1 MSNHE
6 DRQAVPANSITNKF
20 NPTMQGLSI
29 SVAPPII
36 GKIVKPIFHLDVEKY
51 IGQLDCYDMTEQEK
65 NDLLYALWDI
75 MCRFVELGFG
85 LDSHDETRD
94 KTSKTPSSKASDM
107 LE

>member
-1 MSNHE
+1 MSNH
-6 DRQAVPANSITNKF
+6 DDGHAVPKNSKPDKPSN
-20 NPTMQGLSI
+20 S
-29 SVAPPII
+29 II

-94 KTSKTPSSKASDM
+94 KTVKTPSSKAADM

>member
-20 NPTMQGLSI
+20 NPPMQGLSL

-36 GKIVKPIFHLDVEKY
+36 GKIAKPIFHLDVEKY

-85 LDSHDETRD
+85 LDSHSNIED
-94 KTSKTPSSKASDM
+94 KKDKISSSKAANM